1 MAMRLMDVVRTLQTE
16 DECYQFLINSR
27 WPSGVCCIHCG
38 SVRVSKFNTLGKTG
52 KVRRLFQCLENECKK
67 QFSPLV
73 GTIFSDTKL
82 PLKTWLM
89 AVALI
94 VHAKKGISS
103 MQVQRHLGLKSY
115 RTAWHLTHRIRRAMV
130 EDSEQLSGVT
140 EIDETYVGAK
150 IIRKGDRR
158 KPRKEKAVVL
168 GMIERGGRV
177 RLIHVADATRATIQ
191 PVIEANVSPWV
202 SRIYT
207 DEHPTYP
214 FSLKETFPNKHMT
227 VNHSRTYGKGEDTTN
242 HIENVFSLFKR
253 GLMGSFHRVSY
264 KHLSR
269 YCYEFSFRFNRR
281 EVESEIFSET
291 VKSMAN
297 TKPMM
302 YRKLISEF
310 PPVQAAL

>member
-1 MAMRLMDVVRTLQTE
+1 MRLLDVVKTLP
-16 DECYQFLINSR
+16 DENACYEFLINSR
-27 WPSGVCCIHCG
+27 WPNGPCCIHCG
-38 SVRVSKFNTLGKTG
+38 SVRISRFNSTRKSGT
-52 KVRRLFQCLENECKK
+52 VRRLFQCLEKECNK

-130 EDSEQLSGVT
+130 EDGDQLSGVT
-140 EIDETYVGAK
+140 EIDETYVGPRT
-150 IIRKGDRR
+150 IRKGDRR

-168 GMIERGGRV
+168 GMLERGGRV
-177 RLIHVADATRATIQ
+177 RLIHIADATRSSIQ
-191 PVIEANVSPWV
+191 PALEKHVSPWV
-202 SRIYT
+202 SKVYT
-207 DEHPTYP
+207 GEHSTYP
-214 FSLKETFPNKHMT
+214 FALKNRFPGKH
-227 VNHSRTYGKGEDTTN
+227 VAINHSLTYGKGADTTN

-253 GLMGSFHRVSY
+253 GLLGSFHRVSY

-269 YCYEFSFRFNRR
+269 YCHEFSFRFNRR
-281 EVESEIFSET
+281 ENETGIFSET

-302 YRKLISEF
+302 YRKLISEW
-310 PPVQAAL
+310 PPIQAAL